1 MGQLVDDNVSA
12 ILPICS
18 AVSGTLPGES
28 DNVDVGVGG
37 AEDFCFALDDNTSR
51 SEFSRGDLVGARVN
65 EDLVNPPVE
74 MMFDSKEGKSGLGR
88 DRYLDLVRDLK
99 TIKASPF
106 LVFDEGAG
114 LGAKASLLCFCKR
127 GVKR

>member
-1 MGQLVDDNVSA
+1 MDDDVSA

-18 AVSGTLPGES
+18 ALSGALPGES
-28 DNVDVGVGG
+28 DNIDVGVGS
-37 AEDFCFALDDNTSR
+37 AENLCFALDDNPAR
-51 SEFSRGDLVGARVN
+51 SPSSRGDLVGARVN
-65 EDLVNPPVE
+65 EDLVNPSVE
-74 MMFDSKEGKSGLGR
+74 MMLDSKEGEGGLRR

-114 LGAKASLLCFCKR
+114 VGEKTFLLCFCKR
-127 GVKR
+127 GVKG